1 MTSIEETLLGGNQ
14 LKKDSKR
21 LIWKE
26 SNEIKKQ
33 AERLSKSETV
43 TNLENIVLNP
53 MQIRSFILSIK
64 QNV

>member
-1 MTSIEETLLGGNQ
+1 VTSIEETLLGGNQ

-26 SNEIKKQ
+26 SNETQKQ
-33 AERLSKSETV
+33 ERLSISETIN
-43 TNLENIVLNP
+43 NLEKIVLYP
-53 MQIRSFILSIK
+53 MQIRSFTLSIK